1 MQVKLTKRTVDLAKP
16 GTQDKFHWDVD
27 MPGFGLKVT
36 PKGRKV
42 YVVQY
47 RNGGRGTPTR
57 RFTIGRHGA
66 PWTVDEARKEAR
78 KIVGNVADGGDP
90 QSAKS
95 EERAA
100 LTVSQ
105 LCDKYLSEGC
115 GTKKASTLA
124 TDRGRI
130 ERHIKPLLGRKR
142 VKDITPNDVRRF
154 LIDVAKGKTAADERT
169 KKRGRA
175 RVTGGKGTATRT
187 VGLLGGILAFAVAE
201 GIRTDNPVRGV
212 KRFPD
217 RKSERF
223 LSPEELAR
231 LGEAMT
237 AAENEGENRVAIA
250 AARALILSGCRKSEI
265 LSLKWEEIDFQR
277 GYLNLPD
284 SKTGQ
289 KIVPLGA
296 PALELLAS
304 QPRLKGCPY
313 VFPGKTAKA
322 AENDTVSGV
331 AIGHLVGLPR
341 VWKRL
346 QSRAGLQDVRLHDL
360 RHSFASVGVSA
371 GMGLPVVGKLLG
383 HRDPKTTARYAHIA
397 DDPAR
402 SAADRIAHTIDS
414 AMGSQDKRE
423 KVVSIA
429 SRKKIART

>member
-1 MQVKLTKRTVDLAKP
+1 M
-16 GTQDKFHWDVD
+16 
-27 MPGFGLKVT
+27 
-36 PKGRKV
+36 
-42 YVVQY
+42 
-47 RNGGRGTPTR
+47 
-57 RFTIGRHGA
+57 
-66 PWTVDEARKEAR
+66 
-78 KIVGNVADGGDP
+78 
-90 QSAKS
+90 
-95 EERAA
+95 
-100 LTVSQ
+100 
-105 LCDKYLSEGC
+105 
-115 GTKKASTLA
+115 
-124 TDRGRI
+124 
-130 ERHIKPLLGRKR
+130 
-142 VKDITPNDVRRF
+142 KDITPNDVRRF
-154 LIDVAKGKTAADERT
+154 LIDVAKGKTAAAERT

-201 GIRTDNPVRGV
+201 GIRADNPVRGV

-217 RKSERF
+217 RKRERF

-265 LSLKWEEIDFQR
+265 LSLKWEKIDFQR

-322 AENDTVSGV
+322 AENDAVSGV
-331 AIGHLVGLPR
+331 VIGHLVGLPR

-371 GMGLPVVGKLLG
+371 GMGIPVVGKLL
-383 HRDPKTTARYAHIA
+383 
-397 DDPAR
+397 
-402 SAADRIAHTIDS
+402 AAC
-414 AMGSQDKRE
+414 
-423 KVVSIA
+423 
-429 SRKKIART
+429 RT